1 MSDKTPDS
9 TGDSEREF
17 DAPEDASGDQFG
29 PNDVAETDV
38 EETEQASVGAAAG
51 GRRRKSP
58 APVRRGESAID
69 VDANDEA
76 IAGLEENFTAEEQS
90 SAASVRRSGNAP
102 VKKTTATR
110 KRSESQKAE
119 YDPYTAKNPA
129 AFVKQSASEISKVVW
144 PTWPQLTVLFL
155 SVLIFVLFMIAFVGA
170 LDLLFGWGLLA
181 TLGDS

>member
-9 TGDSEREF
+9 TGDSEREL
-17 DAPEDASGDQFG
+17 DALEDASGDQFG
-29 PNDVAETDV
+29 PNDVEA
-38 EETEQASVGAAAG
+38 TEHSPVGAAAG

-58 APVRRGESAID
+58 APVRRGEST
-69 VDANDEA
+69 VDADDEA
-76 IAGLEENFTAEEQS
+76 IAGLEENFTSEEQS
-90 SAASVRRSGNAP
+90 SATSVRRSGNAP

-144 PTWPQLTVLFL
+144 PTWPQLTVLFM